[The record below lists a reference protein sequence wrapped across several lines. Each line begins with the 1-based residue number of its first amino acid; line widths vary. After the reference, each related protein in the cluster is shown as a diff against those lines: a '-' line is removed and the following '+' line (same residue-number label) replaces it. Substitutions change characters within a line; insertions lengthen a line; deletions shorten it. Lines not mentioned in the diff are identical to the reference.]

1 MSSNNVEKTAQIHTI
16 GNSLEDV
23 EFEAACDY
31 AVKVA
36 GVQTSARRGETSKIP
51 YWIAQILEAQGYGH
65 MTLPDMITALKQAL
79 SKERI
84 SGTREFQTLEPLFYV
99 KLKASMKTLEGRD
112 FEKVHNMLLELFRM
126 RNTKLV
132 TKASSMSLSAD
143 LNSKLTVEER
153 VFYST
158 INSICSDFESQITK
172 VGSDDTPDVEVID
185 TSPSSKNN
193 VARNKLSGDKI

>member
-1 MSSNNVEKTAQIHTI
+1 MSSSNVEKIAQIHTI

-23 EFEAACDY
+23 AFEATCDY
-31 AVKVA
+31 NVKVA

-51 YWIAQILEAQGYGH
+51 YWIAQILEAQDYGH
-65 MTLPDMITALKQAL
+65 MTLPDMVTALKQAL

-99 KLKASMKTLEGRD
+99 KLKASLKTLEGRD
-112 FEKVHNMLLELFRM
+112 FEKVHDMLLELFRM

-153 VFYST
+153 MFYDK
-158 INSICSDFESQITK
+158 INGICSDFESQITK
-172 VGSDDTPDVEVID
+172 ASSDDIPNVDVID
-185 TSPSSKNN
+185 NSSLSKNN
-193 VARNKLSGDKI
+193 ATHNKPTGDKI